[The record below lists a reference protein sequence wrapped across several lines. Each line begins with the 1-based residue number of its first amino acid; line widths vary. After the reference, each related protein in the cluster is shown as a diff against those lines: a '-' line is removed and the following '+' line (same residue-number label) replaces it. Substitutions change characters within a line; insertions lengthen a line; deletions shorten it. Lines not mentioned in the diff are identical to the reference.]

1 MFRNYSIII
10 YFQRDGKKENDDV
23 VKILPSSERPGL
35 YTITMEDKPS
45 KVTRNA
51 NVDAQ
56 YLHIYFRSLLALIE
70 ADRSPYEKIQF
81 SFPMMPS
88 IILEHNDLM
97 DEKPNLM
104 NQLRTTLQTWMY
116 NRF

>member
-1 MFRNYSIII
+1 MFRDYSMII
-10 YFQRDGKKENDDV
+10 YFQRDGNKDNDDLV
-23 VKILPSSERPGL
+23 RILPSKMPGL

-45 KVTRNA
+45 KVTRQA

-56 YLHIYFRSLLALIE
+56 YLHIYFRSLLGLIE

-88 IILEHNDLM
+88 IILEHNDLL
-97 DEKPNLM
+97 DEKANLM
-104 NQLRTTLQTWMY
+104 NQFRVTLHTWFN